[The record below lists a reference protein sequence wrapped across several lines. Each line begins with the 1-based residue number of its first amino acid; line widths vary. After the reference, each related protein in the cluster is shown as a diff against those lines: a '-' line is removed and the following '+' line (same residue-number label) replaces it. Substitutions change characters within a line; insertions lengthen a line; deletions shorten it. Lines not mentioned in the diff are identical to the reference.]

1 MWYNMYFQNNYPCT
15 YIKYFHFERFSTQ
28 NVNRYPDMIFVRS
41 TMYLLCDHHSFESNV
56 CQFIWTITMFEIFSI
71 TILCDKHAKIVFLY
85 VSSFVQL
92 LLELGFLRQFSTRNI
107 LKLYFFS
114 WKKAIHFCITSEKK
128 LVPIHQSHICTLLY

>member
-1 MWYNMYFQNNYPCT
+1 
-15 YIKYFHFERFSTQ
+15 
-28 NVNRYPDMIFVRS
+28 
-41 TMYLLCDHHSFESNV
+41 MYLLCDHHSFESNV

-107 LKLYFFS
+107 LKSCFL
-114 WKKAIHFCITSEKK
+114 IHIEKK
-128 LVPIHQSHICTLLY
+128 YNTFLHYIFALYPKKSLSLCINHIHARCYIKCALAHYHCFRVVTACYSIPIIPHTLL